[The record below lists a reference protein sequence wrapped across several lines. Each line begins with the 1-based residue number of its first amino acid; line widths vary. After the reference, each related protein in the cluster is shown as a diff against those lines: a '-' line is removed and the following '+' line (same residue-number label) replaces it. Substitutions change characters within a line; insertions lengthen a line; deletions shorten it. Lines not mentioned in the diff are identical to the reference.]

1 MVSMVGICVAT
12 TALVVVMS
20 VFNGFH
26 QLIESRLGVLDP
38 PLKVVPADGKTLERA
53 DSLCREIAALPSVDG
68 AFPVVSERA
77 LAIMGDRQT
86 AIRLYGIP
94 SDLYPAFSSLSLA
107 GNPWVEYYPGIEPA
121 VVSVGVANEL
131 QAPIGT
137 EQLMG
142 LYVPKRV
149 GRINPANPLGAF
161 RTDSVALTSAFALN
175 QPEYDR
181 DAVFAPLSLVRNL
194 LQYDE
199 QATEIHVFP
208 SPKGEQDALRE
219 LQNALGD
226 KVLILTRM
234 QQQESSFKI
243 VNMEKWMTFIL
254 LGFILIVASFNII
267 SSLSLLIIEKQD
279 NALTLSALGLDRKG
293 LRRVYVWCG
302 VLITAFGAT
311 LGIIL
316 GTLLSLGQQHF
327 GWVKLAADP
336 SMLSIEAYPVVFNPA
351 DLIPV
356 AALTAAIGL
365 VTALIATVRR

>member
-1 MVSMVGICVAT
+1 
-12 TALVVVMS
+12 
-20 VFNGFH
+20 
-26 QLIESRLGVLDP
+26 
-38 PLKVVPADGKTLERA
+38 
-53 DSLCREIAALPSVDG
+53 
-68 AFPVVSERA
+68 
-77 LAIMGDRQT
+77 
-86 AIRLYGIP
+86 
-94 SDLYPAFSSLSLA
+94 
-107 GNPWVEYYPGIEPA
+107 
-121 VVSVGVANEL
+121 
-131 QAPIGT
+131 
-137 EQLMG
+137 
-142 LYVPKRV
+142 
-149 GRINPANPLGAF
+149 
-161 RTDSVALTSAFALN
+161 
-175 QPEYDR
+175 
-181 DAVFAPLSLVRNL
+181 
-194 LQYDE
+194 
-199 QATEIHVFP
+199 
-208 SPKGEQDALRE
+208 
-219 LQNALGD
+219 
-226 KVLILTRM
+226 M

-365 VTALIATVRR
+365 ITALIATVRR